1 MRTNAELVVDCR
13 NDLGEMPVWSAD
25 TQTLFWIDVTS
36 QGRLFSWRTTDGV
49 IDFHQFDDIVTG
61 LARAANGHLVVAG
74 RRDIFEL
81 DLPTA
86 CTRTLFQLPPEQIAH
101 RFNDGACDRA
111 GRLWIG
117 SMPDNLARDAPAD
130 EKPEPTGR
138 IYCVSEV
145 GPARPFDGGFMC
157 PNAMCWSPDDSTF
170 YVADSGSGWL
180 YAYEFDSRAVTI
192 GRRRDFCRLD
202 GLGIPDGA
210 AVDST
215 GYIWN
220 ARWGAGAIARIS
232 PTGELDRLVSIAA
245 SNPTACCFGGPSL
258 NTLYITSARYGLTHA
273 QLAEQPF
280 AGGVFAVTTDVP
292 GIDKP
297 PFGTSRPVA
306 DETVAR
312 ARARKSV

>member
-1 MRTNAELVVDCR
+1 MHTDAELVVDCR

-36 QGRLFSWRTTDGV
+36 QGRLFSWNLAEGWV
-49 IDFHQFDDIVTG
+49 DFHQFDDIATG
-61 LARAANGHLVVAG
+61 LARAANGHLIVAG
-74 RRDIFEL
+74 CGSIFEFAP
-81 DLPTA
+81 PT
-86 CTRTLFQLPPEQIAH
+86 TSVRTLFQLPPGQYAH

-117 SMPDNLARDAPAD
+117 SMPNNLASDAPAG
-130 EKPEPTGR
+130 EKPAPTGR
-138 IYCVSEV
+138 IYCVSES
-145 GPARPFDGGFMC
+145 GPARSFEAGFIC
-157 PNAMCWSPDDSTF
+157 PNAMCWSLDESTF

-180 YAYEFDSRAVTI
+180 YAYEFDPRAGTI
-192 GRRRDFCRLD
+192 GRRRDFCKFE

-210 AVDST
+210 AVDSA

-220 ARWGAGAIARIS
+220 ARWGAGVIARIS
-232 PTGELDRLVSIAA
+232 PTGELDKLVTVAA
-245 SNPTACCFGGPSL
+245 SNPTACCFGGRNL
-258 NTLYITSARYGLTHA
+258 NTLYITSARYGLNHA

-297 PFGTSRPVA
+297 PFGTSRPVG
-306 DETVAR
+306 
-312 ARARKSV
+312 

>member
-1 MRTNAELVVDCR
+1 MYAYAELVVDCR

-36 QGRLFSWRTTDGV
+36 PGRLFSWRTADGV
-49 IDFHQFDDIVTG
+49 VDFHQFEDIVTG
-61 LARAANGHLVVAG
+61 LARAANGHLVMSG
-74 RRDIFEL
+74 CRNIFEF
-81 DLPTA
+81 DLSSA
-86 CTRTLFQLPPEQIAH
+86 CIRTLFQLPTDQIAH

-117 SMPDNLARDAPAD
+117 SMPNNLAPEAPVA
-130 EKPEPTGR
+130 EKPAPTGR
-138 IYCVSEV
+138 IYCVSEA
-145 GPARPFDGGFMC
+145 GAAQSFEAGFMC

-170 YVADSGSGWL
+170 YIADSGSGWL
-180 YAYEFDSRAVTI
+180 YAYEFDLRAGTI
-192 GRRRDFCRLD
+192 DKRSDFCKFL

-210 AVDST
+210 AVDSE
-215 GYIWN
+215 GFIWN

-232 PTGELDRLVSIAA
+232 PMGQLDRLVTVAT
-245 SNPTACCFGGPSL
+245 SNPTACCFGGPNL

-292 GIDKP
+292 GIEKN
-297 PFGTSRPVA
+297 PFGTPRPVG
-306 DETVAR
+306 
-312 ARARKSV
+312 